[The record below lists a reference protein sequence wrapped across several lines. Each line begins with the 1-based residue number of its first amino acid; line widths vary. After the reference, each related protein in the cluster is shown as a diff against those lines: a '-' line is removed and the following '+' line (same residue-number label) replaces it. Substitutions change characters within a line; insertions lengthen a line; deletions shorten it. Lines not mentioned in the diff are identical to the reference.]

1 MKRLLLVAASSAS
14 LAVLAFAAT
23 VSLAETPPP
32 SASPAPLSGA
42 VKPGEVEHPEIRG
55 TVTSVSSGRIV
66 IARKAGTSTTI
77 LTTAATAYTA
87 DAPGTTSTTLTAAA
101 VQVGSPIE
109 AEGSANADGTYTAT
123 TIEVHQPRFDGTV
136 GSVNGSTIGITR
148 ADGTSAIVELGS
160 STTSAS
166 CRRSAATSRR

>member
-32 SASPAPLSGA
+32 SASPAPSPAPLSGA

-66 IARKAGTSTTI
+66 IARKAGTSTTV
-77 LTTAATAYTA
+77 LTTATTAYTA
-87 DAPGTTSTTLTAAA
+87 DPAGTTSTTLTSAA

-109 AEGSANADGTYTAT
+109 AEGSANADGTFTAT
-123 TIEVHQPRFDGTV
+123 TIELHPAGT
-136 GSVNGSTIGITR
+136 GGKPGKR
-148 ADGTSAIVELGS
+148 P
-160 STTSAS
+160 
-166 CRRSAATSRR
+166 